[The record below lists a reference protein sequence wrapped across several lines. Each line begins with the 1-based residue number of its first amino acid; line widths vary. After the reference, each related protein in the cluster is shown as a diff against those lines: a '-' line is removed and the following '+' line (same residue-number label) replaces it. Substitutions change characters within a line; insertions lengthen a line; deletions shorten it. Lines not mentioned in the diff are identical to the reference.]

1 MLVYLARNI
10 LVHLEKAVPFL
21 TDCSDARLF
30 GIVGGPCAALLAAF
44 LAANYTTPVS
54 RGTCQPA
61 HANHPAAAAAATTSQ
76 KSHH

>member
-30 GIVGGPCAALLAAF
+30 GIVGGPCAAMLAAF

-54 RGTCQPA
+54 SHVPA
-61 HANHPAAAAAATTSQ
+61 HANHLAAAAAATTSQ